1 MDTSRVFIEVLPSG
15 GIDQAVVTT
24 TRDQMDVLREKY
36 SKHIKKKKNQ
46 ESKE

>member
-24 TRDQMDVLREKY
+24 TRDQMEVLKEKY
-36 SKHIKKKKNQ
+36 SKFKKKKN
-46 ESKE
+46 EENKE